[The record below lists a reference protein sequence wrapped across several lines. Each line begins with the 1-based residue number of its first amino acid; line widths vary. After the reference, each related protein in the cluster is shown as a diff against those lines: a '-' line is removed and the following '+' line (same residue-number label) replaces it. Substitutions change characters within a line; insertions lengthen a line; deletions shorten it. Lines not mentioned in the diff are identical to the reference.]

1 MSRAEGTDGLLAAAG
16 AIATATLFESNA
28 KQGALPAA
36 IKPLGPGQRICGP
49 AVPVATPPGD
59 NYWIHRAVAQ
69 AAPGEVL
76 VVATG
81 GSYDNGYWGEIL
93 SAAALAR
100 GLAGVVLDGPARDG
114 TAVVATGV
122 PVFARGLNIIGPSKD
137 PRCAGAVGL
146 RIRIGGVQIDPGDL
160 VVGDD
165 DGVVVIARDR
175 CPGGRRRGAGARP
188 LRGGGH
194 DPPPRRRDHPPDLRD
209 GVARAV
215 HDAPEGPPPKDS
227 VVRVV
232 HGPGVG
238 DARPRSRSSG
248 CGAWSLSGRRL
259 WTIIGGMCTRS
270 PWRISRSSSPIVMSP
285 RPEVT

>member
-1 MSRAEGTDGLLAAAG
+1 MREGNHVEPAVAPTEWQAAAR

-36 IKPLGPGQRICGP
+36 IKPLGPGSRICGP
-49 AVPVATPPGD
+49 AVPVSTPPGD

-100 GLAGVVLDGPARDG
+100 GVGGVVLDGPARDG

-137 PRCAGAVGL
+137 PRCAGAVGQ
-146 RIRIGGVQIDPGDL
+146 RIRIGGVQVDPGDL

-175 CPGGRRRGAGARP
+175 
-188 LRGGGH
+188 
-194 DPPPRRRDHPPDLRD
+194 
-209 GVARAV
+209 VA
-215 HDAPEGPPPKDS
+215 D
-227 VVRVV
+227 VVRAAQDREASEADVM
-232 HGPGVG
+232 
-238 DARPRSRSSG
+238 
-248 CGAWSLSGRRL
+248 RRL
-259 WTIIGGMCTRS
+259 RAGETTLQIFGL
-270 PWRISRSSSPIVMSP
+270 
-285 RPEVT
+285 E